1 MSTATLLDLEL
12 ARDGVLL
19 VKATCDRCRKTVLH
33 GAGNDPDA
41 LLLGH
46 RLAHCRC
53 PEGYELIDTNGLIP
67 GLLPAIRAEVARR
80 TERQARRAARI
91 AAAGQPSNCAEAHSP
106 GWASH

>member
-1 MSTATLLDLEL
+1 MTTATILDLEL
-12 ARDGVLL
+12 ATDGVLL
-19 VKATCDRCRKTVLH
+19 VKATCDRCRRTVLH

-53 PEGYELIDTNGLIP
+53 PGGYELTDTDGILP

-80 TERQARRAARI
+80 AARQAQRRARI
-91 AAAGQPSNCAEAHSP
+91 AAHTGAGEIQ
-106 GWASH
+106 